1 MKTVLRTLIS
11 LCLIVWIGAEIFFP
25 VVAAL
30 TFTILAPDTH
40 TAGRIVGSCLRVLH
54 YEGLVAG
61 VLLVGFLLLGGRIA
75 MFSRRNLRIALVLAV
90 GMLALTAVSQFGI
103 IPRME
108 AYRIEAGG
116 AIDTA
121 ALDDPARV
129 AFERLHNT
137 SENVEE
143 VVLLLGLVLVGVLA
157 TAADAPE
164 GRVQG

>member
-1 MKTVLRTLIS
+1 MKTVMRALIS
-11 LCLIVWIGAEIFFP
+11 LCLIVWIGGELFFP

-30 TFTILAPDTH
+30 AFGILAPDTH

-54 YEGLVAG
+54 YEGMVAG
-61 VLLVGFLLLGGRIA
+61 ALLILFIILGSRVGMFCGRK
-75 MFSRRNLRIALVLAV
+75 LYIALVLV
-90 GMLALTAVSQFGI
+90 VLMLALTAVSQFGI

-108 AYRIEAGG
+108 TYRVEAGG

-129 AFERLHNT
+129 AFEHLHRT

-143 VVLLLGLVLVGVLA
+143 AVLFLGLVLVGFLA
-157 TAADAPE
+157 ASEESSVRAA
-164 GRVQG
+164 RL

>member
-40 TAGRIVGSCLRVLH
+40 TAGRIVGACLRVLH

-61 VLLVGFLLLGGRIA
+61 VLLIAFLTLGDRMA
-75 MFSRRNLRIALVLAV
+75 MFSRRNLRIALVLVV

-108 AYRIEAGG
+108 IYRIEAGG

-129 AFERLHNT
+129 AFERLHKT
-137 SENVEE
+137 SEHVEE
-143 VVLLLGLVLVGVLA
+143 AVLLLGLVLVGLLA
-157 TAADAPE
+157 TTAHTPK
-164 GRVQG
+164 GKVQG